1 MPQFINRKPIIYINN
16 RASHP
21 TVLMCKLR
29 IMIKI
34 GNIKKQKLFAIIL
47 SMQMVGA
54 AAGNMIALADVLP
67 ALAVVGLKNK
77 EVEVIKKVLIP
88 CLIYTI
94 LAAFDGVCLLRV
106 TG

>member
-1 MPQFINRKPIIYINN
+1 
-16 RASHP
+16 
-21 TVLMCKLR
+21 
-29 IMIKI
+29 
-34 GNIKKQKLFAIIL
+34 
-47 SMQMVGA
+47 
-54 AAGNMIALADVLP
+54 MIALADVLP

-94 LAAFDGVCLLRV
+94 LAAFAGVCLLRV